1 MSRRNTKSETG
12 TQKPAR
18 RAQLA
23 RGGALVG
30 NGAGDPQTS
39 KTKKKLAFAKP
50 KVCCVPYFPHSQNG
64 RVPVLDDNC
73 RVCGGYYHRGCSA
86 GKAYPGEC
94 GQCGIWSDDFCLFCA
109 KGKEDGSAPG
119 HSCKNCKRSF
129 HGVCAFGFKQ
139 NPDMNWC
146 HRAGC
151 DGVGQFH
158 KYCLPSKYPPGMMKE
173 LKSRS
178 QPWTRL
184 GAAGAAGPAAGGQ
197 QQAIV
202 EEEQSA
208 GELAADA
215 GAAGAA
221 AGAAAGGQ
229 QQAIVE
235 EEQSAGELAADAG
248 AAGAA
253 AGAAAGGQ
261 QEAIVEEEQAA
272 GEVAANAVAAGAAA
286 GAAAGGQQEAM
297 VEEEQAAGEVAA
309 DAGGQVVAEEQLSVG
324 GDNATLDGL
333 LHDYLSD
340 LSKEE
345 SEEEDEAAMQIRKNG
360 EEAAT
365 KEIIEGSVSAPC
377 PSEDLQGAAVLI
389 AVAGERS
396 EMEIAND
403 QQGVTAGGAAAI
415 SAPSEDLQGA
425 AVPVAVAGERP
436 EMENAEE
443 AQGVASGENTTWP
456 VDGEFGLD
464 VLIEPVDSRLVLN
477 TVPLP
482 QPYWLTALFAE
493 KKFSASCPQRCHA
506 MGPDLPARLTLR
518 NITRGDTAF
527 GRVVVHEKL
536 NTQFWIAGCVEA
548 VAALE
553 NGMRELLIAPV
564 ENIQHHK
571 KNAEGKFEGELLP
584 VFTPPEPLKRKALSP
599 PPTAS
604 TRRSQQLGVPAA
616 SPAGESQL
624 PVATPAAE
632 PGDAALHKRLADLK
646 LQLEITKLEEEL
658 RQREV
663 TAGGGSSGASVGGSM
678 AAAPIPSEQP
688 QKQQQEQQQP
698 PPQLQEQQQQFQA
711 SSAPPHGNEGVG
723 FALQPPAEVRAGTM
737 PAGGNAMFPLNS
749 GCLPGGMLLSQ
760 GQQQTLPPQ
769 ANALFQ
775 QFLPALGGRGQGLA
789 EMYFGTHQQMPQDEP
804 TVTLSLREAQLLGQ
818 RLMNPAQ
825 QARGGRGGRNMN
837 LEEYLFFINQN
848 R

>member
-1 MSRRNTKSETG
+1 MAKTILITQYGASRQANHRDHGAYGVMVIMSDLYQFRVYPGSHLAANKSKVTSIESVTLHL
-12 TQKPAR
+12 PAKSVIVFH
-18 RAQLA
+18 
-23 RGGALVG
+23 GALIHCAVEYC
-30 NGAGDPQTS
+30 TS
-39 KTKKKLAFAKP
+39 GWARLSAHMYVDKKG
-50 KVCCVPYFPHSQNG
+50 VPMP
-64 RVPVLDDNC
+64 
-73 RVCGGYYHRGCSA
+73 
-86 GKAYPGEC
+86 
-94 GQCGIWSDDFCLFCA
+94 
-109 KGKEDGSAPG
+109 
-119 HSCKNCKRSF
+119 
-129 HGVCAFGFKQ
+129 
-139 NPDMNWC
+139 
-146 HRAGC
+146 
-151 DGVGQFH
+151 
-158 KYCLPSKYPPGMMKE
+158 
-173 LKSRS
+173 
-178 QPWTRL
+178 
-184 GAAGAAGPAAGGQ
+184 
-197 QQAIV
+197 
-202 EEEQSA
+202 
-208 GELAADA
+208 
-215 GAAGAA
+215 
-221 AGAAAGGQ
+221 
-229 QQAIVE
+229 
-235 EEQSAGELAADAG
+235 
-248 AAGAA
+248 
-253 AGAAAGGQ
+253 
-261 QEAIVEEEQAA
+261 
-272 GEVAANAVAAGAAA
+272 
-286 GAAAGGQQEAM
+286 
-297 VEEEQAAGEVAA
+297 
-309 DAGGQVVAEEQLSVG
+309 
-324 GDNATLDGL
+324 
-333 LHDYLSD
+333 
-340 LSKEE
+340 
-345 SEEEDEAAMQIRKNG
+345 
-360 EEAAT
+360 
-365 KEIIEGSVSAPC
+365 
-377 PSEDLQGAAVLI
+377 
-389 AVAGERS
+389 
-396 EMEIAND
+396 
-403 QQGVTAGGAAAI
+403 
-415 SAPSEDLQGA
+415 
-425 AVPVAVAGERP
+425 
-436 EMENAEE
+436 
-443 AQGVASGENTTWP
+443 ENTTWP

-536 NTQFWIAGCVEA
+536 NTQFWIAGCVVKPRGARAGNVLWVYGPWEMVTGGQTNRRLVLFRAGCLNNKQTNLHKSLSVEADRVGMEFILQEA

-604 TRRSQQLGVPAA
+604 TRSTRLPAPAAQAAPAPSRRQPAPKAPPPSAHRKTPAPKPAVLFPPTRALVGNKPPALVGNKPPGRPAGRAASMVATTWEPAPDPTPRAPKRTRSGVSSEHTVDGSPEVSTSPHHGGPVLNLPRAEVPMRIEPLPLDFWTPPQVQTTVVTDGSGIPSTGSQQLGVPAA

-646 LQLEITKLEEEL
+646 LQLEIKKLEEEL

-688 QKQQQEQQQP
+688 QQQQQEQQQP

-723 FALQPPAEVRAGTM
+723 FALQAPAEVRAATM
-737 PAGGNAMFPLNS
+737 PAGGNAMLFPLNS

-769 ANALFQ
+769 ANALYQ

-789 EMYFGTHQQMPQDEP
+789 EMYFGTNQQMPQDEP

>member
-1 MSRRNTKSETG
+1 M
-12 TQKPAR
+12 A
-18 RAQLA
+18 
-23 RGGALVG
+23 
-30 NGAGDPQTS
+30 
-39 KTKKKLAFAKP
+39 
-50 KVCCVPYFPHSQNG
+50 
-64 RVPVLDDNC
+64 
-73 RVCGGYYHRGCSA
+73 
-86 GKAYPGEC
+86 
-94 GQCGIWSDDFCLFCA
+94 
-109 KGKEDGSAPG
+109 
-119 HSCKNCKRSF
+119 
-129 HGVCAFGFKQ
+129 
-139 NPDMNWC
+139 
-146 HRAGC
+146 
-151 DGVGQFH
+151 
-158 KYCLPSKYPPGMMKE
+158 E
-173 LKSRS
+173 LKARS

-184 GAAGAAGPAAGGQ
+184 GAAGAAGPAAEGQ
-197 QQAIV
+197 QEAIV
-202 EEEQSA
+202 EEEQAA
-208 GELAADA
+208 GEVAADA

-235 EEQSAGELAADAG
+235 EEQ
-248 AAGAA
+248 
-253 AGAAAGGQ
+253 
-261 QEAIVEEEQAA
+261 AA
-272 GEVAANAVAAGAAA
+272 GE
-286 GAAAGGQQEAM
+286 EAM
-297 VEEEQAAGEVAA
+297 VEEKQAAGEVAA
-309 DAGGQVVAEEQLSVG
+309 DAGGQVAAEEQLSVG

-345 SEEEDEAAMQIRKNG
+345 SEEEDEAAMQIRKNR
-360 EEAAT
+360 EEAATRQQKRKEILAGMEANNAALFART

-527 GRVVVHEKL
+527 GR
-536 NTQFWIAGCVEA
+536 EA

-553 NGMRELLIAPV
+553 KGMRELLIAPV

-646 LQLEITKLEEEL
+646 LQLEIKKLEEEL

-723 FALQPPAEVRAGTM
+723 FALQAPAEVRAGTM

-789 EMYFGTHQQMPQDEP
+789 EMYFGTNQQMPQDEP